1 MNRTEYKEFLGN
13 VTKWASD
20 FALGKMENSYIN
32 GHDKPDFDG
41 LYDDFVMELNDAII
55 EGIDDGMERW
65 DEQRPLTEQEISD
78 MRADEWYDRQR
89 EERA

>member
-1 MNRTEYKEFLGN
+1 MSNEFKKFLKD

-20 FALGKMENSYIN
+20 FASSRMENEYIN
-32 GHDKPDFDG
+32 GRTEPDFDG

-65 DEQRPLTEQEISD
+65 EGQRPLSEQDISD
-78 MRADEWYDRQR
+78 MKADEWYDRQR